1 MPNFALANPGTLGTS
16 LQVLFDFMTHISH
29 VHYLFT
35 IKVALKGATLNK
47 LFTMNRTEIQ
57 EFKRFL
63 HTRSL
68 YALFAQY
75 YRTNHLT
82 SNPAS
87 LDTYLEKAKA
97 ESVIPLAFVYPKTIY
112 GKDFWLAIHEEW
124 NQHLQEERAERSEAD
139 QLSSLGLEVIDI
151 QTRTTCTGLPKNTCS
166 LSLRGGKRFSLN
178 LEHSKMVAKK
188 LSTHM
193 LLTRSRQTTDVVLM
207 FNRQRGIEV
216 KFKPGSSSLQFNNA
230 ELANQLIRLLEL
242 DPDKEYFQIGIEV
255 LTESKDYL
263 LFMLKK

>member
-1 MPNFALANPGTLGTS
+1 
-16 LQVLFDFMTHISH
+16 
-29 VHYLFT
+29 
-35 IKVALKGATLNK
+35 
-47 LFTMNRTEIQ
+47 MNRTEIQ

-63 HTRSL
+63 HVRE
-68 YALFAQY
+68 LFGMFSQY

-82 SNPAS
+82 SNPPTLEA
-87 LDTYLEKAKA
+87 YLEKAKA

-151 QTRTTCTGLPKNTCS
+151 QSRTTCTGLPKNTCS

-188 LSTHM
+188 L
-193 LLTRSRQTTDVVLM
+193 
-207 FNRQRGIEV
+207 
-216 KFKPGSSSLQFNNA
+216 
-230 ELANQLIRLLEL
+230 
-242 DPDKEYFQIGIEV
+242 
-255 LTESKDYL
+255 
-263 LFMLKK
+263 